1 MVIEELTD
9 PNKDD
14 GEKQLAMLIVICIA
28 VLAVL
33 VATCNVGGNS
43 ATTVASKANLDAT
56 NL

>member
-1 MVIEELTD
+1 MVIKELTD

-14 GEKQLAMLIVICIA
+14 GEKQLAKLIVICIA
-28 VLAVL
+28 VLAVR
-33 VATCNVGGNS
+33 VATSNMGGNS